1 MRLRVDALKGFIA
14 KLFPFTPKGWVFLL
28 LSAALLALGILR
40 SELAVLL
47 WGATFVLLGLYAA
60 VGTLIAR
67 SLLAHRFLADY
78 DALRV
83 AVEPARVP
91 RAAPAAARIRAP
103 LPRYRVPG
111 IRLYA
116 GAMLQW
122 HGRRRTTEA
131 LVEPDDTTAEVALDT
146 SRRGVWQLAAS
157 WFSAR
162 DLLGFCSAP
171 VPAPA
176 SGSLTVM
183 PDASDTSVGES
194 EGGAG
199 GEHRIQSGIR
209 RRSEELFETRR
220 YVPGDDPRK
229 INWKMFAR
237 WNELLV
243 RIGEEVPPPQSR
255 VICYLYTGMAGVT
268 SAAAAA
274 KPPPREQAL
283 EAAVSAFTGACRNLM
298 QRGVQVGYG
307 FGGVLDRGTV
317 GVRGDNDYLIDVADA
332 DWDGGVLPTAEA
344 HGARAARPIVLVV
357 PDGTEG
363 IDEVRRKLLEHGPV
377 AETIVAGMHAREQHG
392 LGPWWHRVF
401 FRAPAPA
408 AARGSA
414 AARGPTAAPGLRV
427 RRSLRVRCPPE
438 VTGDESSSTRA
449 VPAPCPEHRNTP
461 LPLSSLRLG
470 AGVGP
475 LFCRGGRSRS
485 RGR

>member
-1 MRLRVDALKGFIA
+1 MDALKGFIA

-83 AVEPARVP
+83 AVEPARV
-91 RAAPAAARIRAP
+91 RRTAPATARIRAS

-122 HGRRRTTEA
+122 RGRVRTTEA

-146 SRRGVWQLAAS
+146 SGRGVWQLAAS
-157 WFSAR
+157 WFAAR

-171 VPAPA
+171 VPAPGSA
-176 SGSLTVM
+176 SLTVI

-255 VICYLYTGMAGVT
+255 VVCYLYTGPAGST
-268 SAAAAA
+268 SAGA
-274 KPPPREQAL
+274 PENRSPREQAL
-283 EAAVSAFTGACRNLM
+283 EAAVSAFTGACRSLV

-317 GVRGDNDYLIDVADA
+317 GARGERDYLIDVADA

-344 HGARAARPIVLVV
+344 HGAIAARPIVLVV
-357 PDGTEG
+357 PEGTEG

-377 AETIVAGMHAREQHG
+377 AETIVARMHARTQHE
-392 LGPWWHRVF
+392 LAPWWHRVF
-401 FRAPAPA
+401 FRASRPATARPA
-408 AARGSA
+408 
-414 AARGPTAAPGLRV
+414 TAPGPASAL
-427 RRSLRVRCPPE
+427 P
-438 VTGDESSSTRA
+438 TGG
-449 VPAPCPEHRNTP
+449 HR
-461 LPLSSLRLG
+461 
-470 AGVGP
+470 
-475 LFCRGGRSRS
+475 
-485 RGR
+485 